1 MWQGTAVSLHLAP
14 DHGAPLVEVREAV
27 AVTGR
32 GLAGDRYF
40 QDRPGDAPHGRA
52 PGRASRGCEISL
64 LDIDALTALEREHGI
79 HLTHSEARRNVVC
92 RGVPLT
98 ELVGLEFTVGD
109 RVRLLGIALSEPCAR
124 LEQLTGPGVL
134 RGLVHRGGL
143 RARILEGGL
152 LRTGDPIRP
161 AGPGTVS

>member
-14 DHGAPLVEVREAV
+14 AHGAPLVEVREAV

-32 GLAGDRYF
+32 GLEGDRYF
-40 QDRPGDAPHGRA
+40 QDRAGDAPR
-52 PGRASRGCEISL
+52 GRASRGCEISL
-64 LDIDALTALEREHGI
+64 LDIDALTALEREHRI

-124 LEQLTGPGVL
+124 LEQLTSPGVL

-161 AGPGTVS
+161 AAPGIGTGS

>member
-14 DHGAPLVEVREAV
+14 AHGAPLVEVREAV

-32 GLAGDRYF
+32 GLEGDRYF
-40 QDRPGDAPHGRA
+40 QDRAGDAPRGRA

-64 LDIDALTALEREHGI
+64 LDIDALTALEREHRI

-124 LEQLTGPGVL
+124 LEQLTSPGVL

-161 AGPGTVS
+161 AGPGIGS

>member
-14 DHGAPLVEVREAV
+14 THGAPLVEVREAV

-32 GLAGDRYF
+32 GLEGDRYF
-40 QDRPGDAPHGRA
+40 QDRPGDAPL
-52 PGRASRGCEISL
+52 GRASRVCEISL
-64 LDIDALTALEREHGI
+64 LDVDALTALEREHRI
-79 HLTHSEARRNVVC
+79 RLTHSEARRNVVC

-124 LEQLTGPGVL
+124 LEQLTSPGVL

-161 AGPGTVS
+161 AAPGLDAGS